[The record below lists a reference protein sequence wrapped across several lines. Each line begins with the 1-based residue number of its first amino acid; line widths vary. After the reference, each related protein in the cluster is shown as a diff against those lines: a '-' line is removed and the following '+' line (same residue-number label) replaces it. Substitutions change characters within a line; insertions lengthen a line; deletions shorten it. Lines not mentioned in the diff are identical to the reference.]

1 MTKDYKLGVVY
12 TTVSYIIW
20 GFLALYWS
28 ELSAVKPWT
37 IISYRVFMCFISVL
51 VMTVLLHKKEGL
63 LEPLKNKKTVLILFL
78 SGVLITVNWSVYIW
92 ALTNNHVLDASMGY
106 YINPLV
112 SMIFGILIFKEKP
125 NKYAL
130 MAIGLAFLGVLI
142 MIIKFGTVPYVALI
156 LAFSFGIYGVFKKL
170 VQVPSLVALLY
181 ETFIVFP
188 IAMVYLIYIEINKT
202 GVIGHVNLK
211 EGILILFSGIAT
223 ALPLYLFAIG
233 AKRIKLSTVG
243 FLQYIAPTMMFL
255 IGIFVYKET
264 LNQGTLTGFIF
275 IWAGIIV
282 FYLQSVLTQKNNQKS
297 LNL

>member
-1 MTKDYKLGVVY
+1 MTKEYKLGVTY
-12 TTVSYIIW
+12 TTFSYIIW
-20 GFLALYWS
+20 GFLALYWGA
-28 ELSAVKPWT
+28 LSRVEPWT
-37 IISYRVFMCFISVL
+37 IISYRIFMCFISVL
-51 VMTVLLHKKEGL
+51 IMTVILHKREGM
-63 LEPLKNKKTVLILFL
+63 LEPLKNIKVVLILFL
-78 SGVLITVNWSVYIW
+78 SGILITVNWSVYIW

-112 SMIFGILIFKEKP
+112 SMVFGILIFKEKP
-125 NKYAL
+125 NKYTL

-142 MIIKFGTVPYVALI
+142 MIVKFGTVPYVALI
-156 LAFSFGIYGVFKKL
+156 LAFSFGIYGVFKKQ
-170 VQVPSLVALLY
+170 VQVPSLVALVY

-188 IAMVYLIYIEINKT
+188 IVTVYLIYIEVNGT
-202 GVIGHVNLK
+202 GVMGHVSLR

-243 FLQYIAPTMMFL
+243 FLQYIAPTMMFF

-275 IWAGIIV
+275 IWTGIIV
-282 FYLQSVLTQKNNQKS
+282 FYLQSIFTKKNAQNP
-297 LNL
+297 